1 MLLPLKSHKII
12 IPMGCSYMLE
22 LSDPSSAV
30 HGPLGHE
37 ERDISIR
44 PSSWHKKL
52 LSNFSKDVD
61 SNSSVLSKEK

>member
-1 MLLPLKSHKII
+1 MS
-12 IPMGCSYMLE
+12 E

-52 LSNFSKDVD
+52 LSNFSKYVD
-61 SNSSVLSKEK
+61 SKKKIKKNPYLPTLILKTM

>member
-1 MLLPLKSHKII
+1 MS
-12 IPMGCSYMLE
+12 E
-22 LSDPSSAV
+22 LFDPSSAV

-44 PSSWHKKL
+44 PSLWHKKL

>member
-1 MLLPLKSHKII
+1 MS
-12 IPMGCSYMLE
+12 E
-22 LSDPSSAV
+22 LSDPSSAG

-44 PSSWHKKL
+44 PSSWHNIL

-61 SNSSVLSKEK
+61 SDSALKVWISGDW

>member
-1 MLLPLKSHKII
+1 VKIKKNTDSRQKEQKK
-12 IPMGCSYMLE
+12 G
-22 LSDPSSAV
+22 
-30 HGPLGHE
+30 GHE